1 MDHDH
6 CDVVRP
12 IRDIYFI
19 SIVYACFLEK
29 LKMTTRT
36 LVIYSS
42 IDGQTLKI
50 VKRITALMEG
60 ESTLVN
66 VDEQQEID
74 FSQYDKVL
82 IGASIRYGK
91 LRRNVLEFI
100 DKHKIQL
107 ELLPNAFFLVCLT
120 ARKPEKADP
129 ANNVYMAKF
138 ERLSQ
143 WQPCLK
149 GVFAGALLYSRYN
162 WWQTLIIQLIMK
174 ITGGSTDKDKDIKLT
189 DWSKVERFSQ
199 DFSAL

>member
-1 MDHDH
+1 
-6 CDVVRP
+6 
-12 IRDIYFI
+12 
-19 SIVYACFLEK
+19 
-29 LKMTTRT
+29 MTTRT

-42 IDGQTLKI
+42 VDGQTLKI

-60 ESTLVN
+60 NCTLVD
-66 VDEQQEID
+66 VDELQKID

-82 IGASIRYGK
+82 IGASIRYGNF
-91 LRRNVLEFI
+91 RRNLLDFVN
-100 DKHKIQL
+100 KHKIQL
-107 ELLPNAFFLVCLT
+107 DLLPNAFFLVCLT
-120 ARKPEKADP
+120 ARKPEKAIP
-129 ANNVYMAKF
+129 ENNAYMVKF
-138 ERLSQ
+138 NQLSQ

-174 ITGGSTDKDKDIKLT
+174 ITGGSTDKEKDIELT